1 MTTTRA
7 NVTDAQ
13 QDRQSGDGLGLGSSP
28 WRQALRTLGR
38 DRTAMVGAVV
48 LLLLIVAAV
57 AAPLLTPYDPIKPLD
72 IVALKNLPP
81 SLSHPL
87 GTDRF
92 SRDVLARLMY
102 GARVSLA
109 IAFLSVLVAV
119 TVGTAFGA
127 IAGYVGGLTDA
138 LLMRVVDACLAI
150 PRVLVLIAIAT
161 LWYPITVKGL
171 VLILGL
177 TGWFGVSR
185 LVRTLVVSARE
196 DDFVAAARALGARDS
211 RVLLHHI
218 LPRVMAPVLVAA
230 TFAVGNVIVVEAGL
244 TFLGMG
250 IQLPAPSWGGVFYDG
265 MEVFASSVWAALFA
279 SIVLVV
285 TVLAVNLVA
294 DGLRRALNARQ
305 LPAR

>member
-1 MTTTRA
+1 MA
-7 NVTDAQ
+7 
-13 QDRQSGDGLGLGSSP
+13 
-28 WRQALRTLGR
+28 
-38 DRTAMVGAVV
+38 GAAV
-48 LLLLIVAAV
+48 LLLLIGAAA

-81 SLSHPL
+81 SFAHPF
-87 GTDRF
+87 GTDQF
-92 SRDVLARLMY
+92 SRDIFARLVY

-109 IAFLSVLVAV
+109 IAFLSVLMAV
-119 TVGTAFGA
+119 TVGTAYGA
-127 IAGYVGGLTDA
+127 IAGYVGGLTDT
-138 LLMRVVDACLAI
+138 LLMRVVDALLAI
-150 PRVLVLIAIAT
+150 PRVLLLIAIAT
-161 LWYPITVKGL
+161 LWYPVSVKGL

-185 LVRTLVVSARE
+185 LVRTMVVSARE

-211 RVLLHHI
+211 RVLVHHI
-218 LPRVMAPVLVAA
+218 LPRVIAPVLVAA

-244 TFLGMG
+244 TYLGMG
-250 IQLPAPSWGGVFYDG
+250 IRLPAPSWGGVFYDG
-265 MEVFASSVWAALFA
+265 MEVFASSAWASLFA
-279 SIVLVV
+279 SLTLVI